1 MDSTERILD
10 AALALLKRRK
20 RINVSMADI
29 ARAAGLSRQALY
41 LHFPGRTDL
50 MLALARY
57 AHEKLGVAAQLRQI
71 DEAPTGL
78 DALGVWI
85 SLQAKFNAS
94 VWSVARLL
102 DAARRTDPAAERGWQ
117 DRQQHRLE
125 RCRQIVTRM
134 ETEGALKSGLSLQ
147 AAADL
152 LWSVTSLRAWE
163 ELTQERGWSA
173 GEYEAR
179 IGRLLHDA
187 LVAKNVPSPYRGGG
201 IPIP

>member
-173 GEYEAR
+173 GEY
-179 IGRLLHDA
+179 
-187 LVAKNVPSPYRGGG
+187 
-201 IPIP
+201 